1 MKRLFATLLTLILVL
16 NFGFCAFATEPQEE
30 TETSPLRTLYETET
44 KLVGAPTVIENI
56 STSDNLINLDNPDA
70 PQGAWLDIGKSSDL
84 DAVKIKDDKVA
95 LSYFLTCLENTIPI
109 LKVDNKK
116 TAESVY
122 YYLLEELATDYIIAS
137 ENISALKFF
146 AEQKTDNVILAYI
159 AKPNAKPEK
168 IVAEANSVGAN
179 ICVLEKADRETTEYL
194 QSRFLSV
201 TVFDDDLN
209 TRDSLDAATDC
220 GANGVVVNSASDT
233 YRLYEKVK
241 KTTYLR
247 KPFIVADAPLLS
259 TKETTNTL
267 EALTKAY
274 KSGADSVSVSVKFD
288 KEDNVICLADSKA
301 EAQSSSL
308 EDICKLLSKQDT
320 QKTLIL
326 KIQKNDD
333 DLLKKIKA
341 TIKKQDVLD
350 RILIDSAN
358 EEVINSCRE
367 IMAEVGFC
375 KTLEENEALSPLL
388 LRGIIKAVETET
400 PDESETVE
408 DEVSS
413 ALETAAKTGA
423 MFIKTD
429 FADLGKDLKDSIK
442 FKSALDIFGDIEVTK
457 ITINKISLELRT
469 GKTKT
474 IKATISPENAT
485 DKTVTWKTS
494 DPKVATVDKNGLI
507 TAKRAGKAVITATAD
522 GGLYVT
528 CVVTVKGYLVLILLV
543 LLFLSVIVLAFYL
556 FKIKKI
562 NLKNIKFKMPK
573 LKKETKDDTKKP
585 KHF

>member
-1 MKRLFATLLTLILVL
+1 MKRLFATFLTLILVL

-30 TETSPLRTLYETET
+30 TDTNPLRTLYEADT

-56 STSDNLINLDNPDA
+56 ATADNLININNSPA
-70 PQGAWLDIGKSSDL
+70 PQGAWLDIGKSTDL

-95 LSYFLTCLENTIPI
+95 LSYFLTCLENTVPI

-137 ENISALKFF
+137 ESISALEFF
-146 AEQKTDNVILAYI
+146 AKKESENVILAYI
-159 AKPNAKPEK
+159 AKPDTKPEK

-179 ICVLEKADRETTEYL
+179 ICVLRKADRKTAEYL

-201 TVFDDDLN
+201 TFFDDKLN
-209 TRDSLDAATDC
+209 TRDSLDAAADC

-233 YRLYEKVK
+233 YNLYEKVE

-247 KPFIVADAPLLS
+247 KPFIVANFPLLS
-259 TKETTNTL
+259 TKETTNTA

-274 KSGADSVSVSVKFD
+274 KAGADSVSVGVKFD
-288 KEDNVICLADSKA
+288 KNDNVICLADSKT
-301 EAQSSSL
+301 EEQSSLL
-308 EDICKLLSKQDT
+308 EDICKLLAKQDA

-326 KIQKNDD
+326 KIEKKDT

-341 TIKKQDVLD
+341 TAKKQGVLD
-350 RILIDSAN
+350 RILIGSADK
-358 EEVINSCRE
+358 EVINSCRE
-367 IMAEVGFC
+367 IMSEVGFY
-375 KTLEENEALSPLL
+375 KVLEEDDVLSQLL

-400 PDESETVE
+400 PDKSDSIS
-408 DEVSS
+408 DEVTA
-413 ALETAAKTGA
+413 ALKTAAKTGTI
-423 MFIKTD
+423 FIQTD
-429 FADLGKDLKDSIK
+429 FADLGNDLKNSIK
-442 FKSALDIFGDIEVTK
+442 FKDALDIFGDIEVTK
-457 ITINKISLELRT
+457 IAINKTSLELRT

-474 IKATISPENAT
+474 VKATISPENAT
-485 DKTVTWKTS
+485 NKKVTWKSS
-494 DPKVATVDKNGLI
+494 DTKVATVDKNGVI
-507 TAKRAGKAVITATAD
+507 TAKKAGKAVITATAD

-528 CVVTVKGYLVLILLV
+528 CVVTVKGYIVMILLILLFLG
-543 LLFLSVIVLAFYL
+543 LLGSGFYI

-562 NLKNIKFKMPK
+562 SLKNITFKIPK
-573 LKKETKDDTKKP
+573 TQKKPKNSTKKP